1 MLVGLLRL
9 RIGKSGAFGL
19 ARILWSQVR
28 WWFFLAVIFP
38 YLSLCIFVR
47 KGLIWLL
54 LATVAEVPPTVRV
67 AIISRSSFSLMS
79 SHDVGVH
86 VFKFEW

>member
-1 MLVGLLRL
+1 MV
-9 RIGKSGAFGL
+9 AVL
-19 ARILWSQVR
+19 AGCNTPVFTMW
-28 WWFFLAVIFP
+28 
-38 YLSLCIFVR
+38 IFVR

-67 AIISRSSFSLMS
+67 AILSRSSFRLS
-79 SHDVGVH
+79 SFHDVGVH